1 MNRVF
6 VDTSGF
12 YASLNRRDTYHRDA
26 ARLLRRAQR
35 ERWFLFATNFVLAE
49 SHALVLARMGRD
61 RAWSFLQAIVTGR
74 TNVIRAEETDERR
87 ARAIIEHY
95 QDKAFSYCDAVSF
108 AVMERL
114 EIQEAIAFDE
124 HFRQYGQFTIL

>member
-12 YASLNRRDTYHRDA
+12 YASLNRRDAYHRDA
-26 ARLLRRAQR
+26 ARLFRRAQR
-35 ERWFLFATNFVLAE
+35 ERWFLFTTNFVLAE

-74 TNVIRAEETDERR
+74 TNVIRAEEADERR

>member
-6 VDTSGF
+6 MDTSGF
-12 YASLNRRDTYHRDA
+12 YASLNRRDAYHHHA
-26 ARLLRRAQR
+26 ARLFRRAQR
-35 ERWFLFATNFVLAE
+35 ERWFLFTTNFVLAE
-49 SHALVLARMGRD
+49 SHALILARMGRD
-61 RAWSFLQAIVTGR
+61 RAWTFLQAIVTGR
-74 TNVIRAEETDERR
+74 TNVIRAEEADERR

-108 AVMERL
+108 TVMERL
-114 EIQEAIAFDE
+114 DIQDAIAFDE

>member
-12 YASLNRRDTYHRDA
+12 YASLNRRAAYHRDA
-26 ARLLRRAQR
+26 ARLFRRAQQ
-35 ERWFLFATNFVLAE
+35 EGWFLFTTNFVLAE
-49 SHALVLARMGRD
+49 SHALILARMGRD
-61 RAWSFLQAIVTGR
+61 RAWTFLQAIVTGR
-74 TNVIRAEETDERR
+74 TNIIRAEEADERR

-95 QDKAFSYCDAVSF
+95 QDKAFSDCDAVSF

>member
-12 YASLNRRDTYHRDA
+12 YASLNRRDAHHRDA
-26 ARLLRRAQR
+26 ARLFQRAQR
-35 ERWFLFATNFVLAE
+35 EQWFLFATNFVLAE
-49 SHALVLARMGRD
+49 SHALILARMGRN
-61 RAWSFLQAIVTGR
+61 RAWDFLHAIVTGR
-74 TNVIRAEETDERR
+74 TNVIRAEEVDERR
-87 ARAIIEHY
+87 AREIIEPYH
-95 QDKAFSYCDAVSF
+95 DKDFSYCDALSF

-114 EIQEAIAFDE
+114 DIQEAIAFDE